1 MSCAKKPRCSRIV
14 SFSWLLVSKALTL
27 SLSWSLQ
34 FFELPDLEAWIDD
47 MQFPSK
53 LVAGERRAALQG
65 WLPNKSFELLY
76 RATEHGFGANHFH
89 ERCNNRG
96 ATVTIV
102 RDSVGNLFGGYTSV
116 PWRSCNSYSNDPNA
130 FLFSLVNPSN
140 TGPVRVPR
148 SGNGNGNDVYDHA
161 NNGPTFGGNHDL
173 CIATNSNAG
182 ASSQVN
188 IGFSYQ
194 VQPQG
199 AHFFT
204 GNKAFQVAEIE
215 VLHVKDA

>member
-1 MSCAKKPRCSRIV
+1 M
-14 SFSWLLVSKALTL
+14 LT
-27 SLSWSLQ
+27 
-34 FFELPDLEAWIDD
+34 
-47 MQFPSK
+47 
-53 LVAGERRAALQG
+53 VAQWAFVKG

-102 RDSVGNLFGGYTSV
+102 RDSVGNLFGGYTSA
-116 PWRSCNSYSNDPNA
+116 PWRSCNSYNNDPNA

-148 SGNGNGNDVYDHA
+148 SGNGSEVYDHS
-161 NNGPTFGGNHDL
+161 NCGPGFGSNPDL
-173 CIATNSNAG
+173 CIATNSNTKPN
-182 ASSQVN
+182 SRVN
-188 IGFSYQ
+188 IGNSYQ

-199 AHFFT
+199 AYFFT
-204 GNKAFQVAEIE
+204 GRTAFQVAEIE